1 MGFRKPMKVLVFA
14 DSNWSVG
21 RVHNDVEKYLIDI
34 EFTYIDW
41 VGFDWGY
48 LTRKFSECDVC
59 LTNIVCINFIRQSG
73 ILFDFTKCLFMSHGY
88 PDNKGT
94 NIDDLTDEW
103 VYGITS
109 ESIRCLFPENRT
121 IFLMPNGVEPSHFHY
136 TERSG
141 LLNTIGWCGSQ
152 DIKSKQPQW
161 AHEISNNVSIPIS
174 FASALS
180 FSEVC
185 NWYSTIDML
194 LVTSMPEKS
203 SETGPLPAF
212 ESIVSGVLVIG
223 TPVGNFKN
231 VPGPKFNSVE
241 EAIQIIEDLKSN
253 PAKVRHIARE
263 QYEYVMEHCTYS
275 SFAWKWQEALEYV
288 NLRSKRIQ

>member
-1 MGFRKPMKVLVFA
+1 MKVLVFA

-21 RVHNDVEKYLIDI
+21 RVHKDVERYLIDT
-34 EFTYIDW
+34 EFTYVNW
-41 VGFDWGY
+41 TGFDWTD
-48 LTRKFSECDVC
+48 LVQKFVECDVC
-59 LTNIVCINFIRQSG
+59 LTNIVSIKFLREIG
-73 ILFDFTKCLFMSHGY
+73 IPFDFSKCLFMSHGY
-88 PDNKGT
+88 PDNNAT
-94 NIDDLTDEW
+94 DINTLTDEW

-109 ESIRCLFPENRT
+109 ESIRPLFPENRT
-121 IFLMPNGVEPSHFHY
+121 IFVMPNGVEPSHFQY
-136 TERSG
+136 TERTG
-141 LLNTIGWCGSQ
+141 NIKTLGWCGSQ
-152 DIKSKQPQW
+152 DIKTKQPEW
-161 AHEISNNVSIPIS
+161 AHEISDKVSVPIS

-185 NWYSTIDML
+185 SWYSTIDIL
-194 LVTSMPEKS
+194 IVTAIPDNS

-231 VPGPKFNSVE
+231 VPGPKFNSIE
-241 EAIQIIEDLKSN
+241 EAVQIIEDLKSN
-253 PAKVRHIARE
+253 PAKVRQLARE

-288 NLRSKRIQ
+288 NLRSKRIE

>member
-1 MGFRKPMKVLVFA
+1 MKVLVFA

-21 RVHNDVEKYLIDI
+21 RVHNDVQRYLIDI
-34 EFTYIDW
+34 EFTYVNW
-41 VGFDWGY
+41 MGFDWSDFVA
-48 LTRKFSECDVC
+48 KFSDYDVC
-59 LTNIVCINFIRQSG
+59 LTNIVSIKFLRETG
-73 ILFDFTKCLFMSHGY
+73 IPFDFKKCLFMSHGY
-88 PDNKGT
+88 PDNDAT

-109 ESIRCLFPENRT
+109 ESIRSLFPENRT
-121 IFLMPNGVEPSHFHY
+121 IFTMPNGVEPSHFQY

-141 LLNTIGWCGSQ
+141 LINTIGWCGSQ
-152 DIKSKQPQW
+152 DIKSKQSEW
-161 AHEISNNVSIPIS
+161 AHEISSKVSIPIS
-174 FASALS
+174 FASTLS

-185 NWYSTIDML
+185 RWYSTIDML
-194 LVTSMPEKS
+194 LVTSMPNKS

-212 ESIVSGVLVIG
+212 EAIVSGVLVIG

-241 EAIQIIEDLKSN
+241 EATEIIEDLKLN
-253 PAKVRHIARE
+253 PAKVKQLARE

-288 NLRSKRIQ
+288 NLRSKSIQ